1 MGWIVVT
8 PAHNEAERLPGLAAT
23 LMAQTADL
31 VSLWV
36 VVDDGSTDGT
46 GDCLPEPLPFPVH
59 VLRRDNEG
67 GLAHASEF
75 AAFVFG
81 ADAGLELCPDA
92 TRVMKLDAD
101 VQLAPDYL
109 AALADVTDEVGLVA
123 GRIDEAEEP
132 ARADHTRGALKCYS
146 REAYAIVRRLPRGLG
161 WDVLDE
167 VAVRSAGLR
176 VEVWHRARST
186 VARHTGTSEGGLL
199 SGRGRAGVVSRWT
212 GYHPIYFALRLARY
226 SLKRPVLVGSVAMA
240 WAYASSGRGP
250 FEAELRAAHRVEQK
264 ARLRRMLTGRSRPP
278 TADRTRASAPPP
290 SPTRSDADPGVLAA
304 SVAAERRADL
314 PA

>member
-31 VSLWV
+31 VALWV

-46 GDCLPEPLPFPVH
+46 GNSLPCSLPFPVH

-75 AAFVFG
+75 AAFLFG
-81 ADAGLELCPDA
+81 ADAGLALCPDA

-101 VQLAPDYL
+101 VRLATDYL
-109 AALADVTDEVGLVA
+109 AALAAVTDDVGLVA

-132 ARADHTRGALKCYS
+132 ARSDHTRGALKCYS
-146 REAYAIVRRLPRGLG
+146 RDAYAIVRRLPKGLG

-167 VAVRSAGLR
+167 VAVRSSGLR
-176 VEVWHRARST
+176 VEVWPQARST
-186 VARHTGTSEGGLL
+186 VARRTGT
-199 SGRGRAGVVSRWT
+199 
-212 GYHPIYFALRLARY
+212 
-226 SLKRPVLVGSVAMA
+226 
-240 WAYASSGRGP
+240 
-250 FEAELRAAHRVEQK
+250 
-264 ARLRRMLTGRSRPP
+264 
-278 TADRTRASAPPP
+278 
-290 SPTRSDADPGVLAA
+290 
-304 SVAAERRADL
+304 
-314 PA
+314 